1 MENSLE
7 SESSSVH
14 LSSQYFCRKRSGRS
28 EIFYTGT
35 ENACKY
41 FYTGCSLRNYCF
53 RSGDRDCRPFG
64 KRTPFGNGPYHV
76 SAGIRDPRLCSRYR
90 AGISPVYF
98 LYSMYVAAFYRNIQ
112 TVFGNMEK
120 PGQNVSRHNRIYRAD
135 TPVWAGIQPGNFTG
149 DLLQSQ
155 SDGVPDE
162 KHQYIL
168 TKIQPKV

>member
-1 MENSLE
+1 
-7 SESSSVH
+7 
-14 LSSQYFCRKRSGRS
+14 
-28 EIFYTGT
+28 
-35 ENACKY
+35 
-41 FYTGCSLRNYCF
+41 
-53 RSGDRDCRPFG
+53 
-64 KRTPFGNGPYHV
+64 
-76 SAGIRDPRLCSRYR
+76 
-90 AGISPVYF
+90 
-98 LYSMYVAAFYRNIQ
+98 MYVAAFYRNIQ